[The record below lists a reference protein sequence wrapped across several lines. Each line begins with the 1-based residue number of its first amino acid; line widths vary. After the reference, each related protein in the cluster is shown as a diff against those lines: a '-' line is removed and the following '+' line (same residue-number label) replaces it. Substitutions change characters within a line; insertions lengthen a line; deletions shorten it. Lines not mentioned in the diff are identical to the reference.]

1 MEIIGKFGINP
12 ILLASQVVNFL
23 IILYILKR
31 FLYKPILQVLK
42 NREETIKAGLHQAEE
57 ARLLLEKTTEKEKKI
72 LKEAQL
78 QARKILDDTKE
89 QSLEMLRLAE
99 ASSKKQA
106 DAILKDARDQISFEA
121 RETERRLTS
130 HVSRLAVQFLEKSV
144 ADLFTSDEQE
154 IIVKNALKKMKT
166 KAD

>member
-42 NREETIKAGLHQAEE
+42 NRKETIRAGLKQAEE
-57 ARLLLEKTTEKEKKI
+57 ARLLLQQTTEKEKKI

-89 QSLEMLRLAE
+89 QSLETLRLAE

-106 DAILKDARDQISFEA
+106 DAILKDARLQISFEA
-121 RETERRLTS
+121 RETERRLTA
-130 HVSRLAVQFLEKSV
+130 HVSKLAIQFLEKSI
-144 ADLFTSDEQE
+144 ADLFTQDEQE
-154 IIVKNALKKMKT
+154 LIMKSAMKKMKT

>member
-42 NREETIKAGLHQAEE
+42 NREETIRAGLKQAEE
-57 ARLLLEKTTEKEKKI
+57 ARLLLQQTTEKEKKI

-89 QSLEMLRLAE
+89 QSLETLRLAE

-121 RETERRLTS
+121 RETERRLTA
-130 HVSRLAVQFLEKSV
+130 HVSKLAIQFLEKSIS
-144 ADLFTSDEQE
+144 DLFTQDEQE
-154 IIVKNALKKMKT
+154 LIMKSAMKKMKT